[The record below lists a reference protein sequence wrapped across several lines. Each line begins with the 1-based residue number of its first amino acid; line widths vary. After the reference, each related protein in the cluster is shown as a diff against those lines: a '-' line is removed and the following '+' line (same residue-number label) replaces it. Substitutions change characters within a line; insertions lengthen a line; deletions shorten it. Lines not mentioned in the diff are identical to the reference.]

1 MSVLSTVVKT
11 MRPPFLLLVVSC
23 LTLSFGF
30 VNFLNID
37 GSWFLFSLIVVCG
50 LCAHIAVNMLNEYVD
65 CTSKLDFATNR
76 TPFSG
81 GSGALVNEPSVAG
94 LVKYIGIAFVLL
106 TIVSGI
112 MVLRHS
118 PEAWRSLFAMGV
130 LGVVIMVSYTPVLNR
145 YPWLCLVAPGLGFG
159 VLMSY
164 GSYVA
169 VSGSHNLT
177 MLLLALIPTLLT
189 NNLLLLNQFPDAA
202 SDAEHGRNHVL
213 IEYGYAFSARLYL
226 AQWLLTILVVILTVV
241 VFSLPWYSLVCL
253 LPMLPGWRIYQQAKQ
268 FEQPDKGFVAA
279 MGKNVM
285 MTLATPL
292 LLGVVL
298 CVAG

>member
-1 MSVLSTVVKT
+1 

-30 VNFLNID
+30 VSYLNID
-37 GSWFLFSLIVVCG
+37 GSWLLFSLILVCG

-81 GSGALVNEPSVAG
+81 GSGALVSQPDVAHW
-94 LVKYIGIAFVLL
+94 VKYIGIGFVAL
-106 TIVSGI
+106 TIASGLLV
-112 MVLRHS
+112 MRYA
-118 PEAWRSLFAMGV
+118 PQAWQSLFAMGV
-130 LGVVIMVSYTPVLNR
+130 LGIVIVISYTPVLNR
-145 YPWLCLVAPGLGFG
+145 FPWLCLISPGLGFG

-169 VSGSHNLT
+169 VSGEHSLT

-202 SDAEHGRNHVL
+202 SDADHGRNHVL
-213 IEYGYAFSARLYL
+213 IQYGYLFSARLYL
-226 AQWLLTILVVILTVV
+226 VQWLLTIAVV
-241 VFSLPWYSLVCL
+241 VATVAAFNLPLYALVCL
-253 LPMLPGWRIYQQAKQ
+253 LPMVPGWKIYQQAKH
-268 FEQPDKGFVAA
+268 FSQPDEAFLAA
-279 MGKNVM
+279 MGQNVM

-292 LLGVVL
+292 LLGVAL